1 MLTLALLP
9 LAVVVLGFAA
19 RQHPA
24 RVVLLAMLTA
34 GLVALPSVSAF
45 LELVGTQFLKAR
57 YLLVLMFALPVIA
70 ILERHGLR
78 ALAAQLVRGWK
89 GVRTGRLLLAY
100 LALRQ
105 GSAALGLTS
114 LGGHAQMV
122 RPLVAPMAEAA
133 DGDKHG
139 EPPSTGAQSLSGP
152 AAQAPVVRIGT
163 RLSAYERRSSP
174 PLTQGGNNSQSLLG
188 ENLTQLARN
197 GSDRNSSE
205 EVRALAAATDNVG
218 LFFGEDLFLAFG
230 AVLLMQAFFAER
242 GIELTPLSIALWGI
256 PTAILAFVIH
266 GARLLWRDRR
276 R

>member
-9 LAVVVLGFAA
+9 LAIVVIGFAA

-45 LELVGTQFLKAR
+45 LELVGAQFLKAR

-89 GVRTGRLLLAY
+89 GARTGRLLLAY

-133 DGDKHG
+133 SGDQ
-139 EPPSTGAQSLSGP
+139 PNP
-152 AAQAPVVRIGT
+152 
-163 RLSAYERRSSP
+163 
-174 PLTQGGNNSQSLLG
+174 
-188 ENLTQLARN
+188 
-197 GSDRNSSE
+197 
-205 EVRALAAATDNVG
+205 EVRALSAATDNVG

-266 GARLLWRDRR
+266 GARLLWRDRQR
-276 R
+276 